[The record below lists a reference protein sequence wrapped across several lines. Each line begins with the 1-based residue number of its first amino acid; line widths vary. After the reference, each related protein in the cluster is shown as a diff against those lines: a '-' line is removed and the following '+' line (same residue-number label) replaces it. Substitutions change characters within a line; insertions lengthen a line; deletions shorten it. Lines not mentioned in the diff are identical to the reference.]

1 MVLFPQRLKELR
13 TSRNLSLQELA
24 DIVNMSKSSV
34 YKWERGERE
43 PGLEILEAIADYFN
57 VDYDYL
63 IGKSD
68 IPNRALIFYGE
79 EQNLFNTY
87 DNILPITTKRIPLL
101 GEIACGEPIFA
112 NEEHEYSVEASAD
125 IRADFALKAK
135 GDSMINARINDGD
148 IVFIRKQ
155 DDVDDGEI
163 AAVVIDDEV
172 TLKRVY
178 KQENG
183 VTLVAENPKYK
194 PFVFTEQDGVTINI
208 LGKAIAFQSK
218 L

>member
-1 MVLFPQRLKELR
+1 MNNFLKERRKALGL
-13 TSRNLSLQELA
+13 TMLEVANKVGVSEATVSRWESGFIANMKRNHIAKLA
-24 DIVNMSKSSV
+24 QTLNIDPTIIIKGDN
-34 YKWERGERE
+34 YTNIRE
-43 PGLEILEAIADYFN
+43 DTT
-57 VDYDYL
+57 
-63 IGKSD
+63 
-68 IPNRALIFYGE
+68 ALI
-79 EQNLFNTY
+79 NTY
-87 DNILPITTKRIPLL
+87 DNILPVTTKKIPLL

-112 NEEHEYSVEASAD
+112 NEEHEYSVEASTD
-125 IRADFALKAK
+125 IQADFALKAK

-163 AAVVIDDEV
+163 AAVIIDDEV

-194 PFVFTEQDGVTINI
+194 PFVFTEQDAVTINI
-208 LGKAIAFQSK
+208 LGKAIAFQST

>member
-34 YKWERGERE
+34 YMWETGERE

-68 IPNRALIFYGE
+68 IPNRALSFYNE

-125 IRADFALKAK
+125 IQADFALKAK

-148 IVFIRKQ
+148 IVFIRRQ
-155 DDVDDGEI
+155 SDVDNGEI
-163 AAVVIDDEV
+163 AAVIIDDDV

-178 KQENG
+178 KNVAG
-183 VTLVAENPKYK
+183 VTLVAENPKYE
-194 PFVFTEQDGVTINI
+194 PFVFTEKDGVTINI
-208 LGKAIAFQSK
+208 LGKAVAFQSN